1 LEHLIT
7 DGSVKG
13 ASRVWWRLRSDAPLL
28 ALDVLA
34 VVAAYLGTLIVRLLS
49 EGAVEP
55 HYWRSFWRFL
65 PALLL
70 IHGLCNF
77 FFGLYGQMWRYA
89 SVQEARRV
97 VLSGLTALV
106 AIVTLVEL
114 TRQGLRVIP
123 LSVAVFGP
131 TFSFIA
137 FGAIRF
143 RSRLFP
149 VRRRIEHAEPTRV
162 LVVGAGEAG
171 SMVVRDILRS
181 HELGLIPVGYLDD
194 DPRKHGL
201 MLHGIRVL
209 GSRATLGSAAR
220 RTEADQVLL
229 AIPSATSEIVRDI
242 ASRCEEVGLTLRV
255 LPTVRE
261 TVDGRVTARDIR
273 DLSIEDLLGRQQVEM
288 DQEAVLAMLRGRRV
302 LITGA
307 GGSIGSEIV
316 RQVLMFE
323 PDHVT
328 LLDHDETHLHD
339 VISEFDAAAP
349 VSCALADVRD
359 RDRVLDVFRIERPE
373 VVFHAA
379 AHKHVP
385 LLEDH
390 PAEALRTNVLGTA
403 NVAEAASATAVGRF
417 VLVSTDKAVRPESV
431 MGASKWFAEQIVRS
445 FQSPGSVLCAV
456 RFGNVLGS
464 RGSVIPT
471 FLRQMASGGP
481 LTVTDPSM
489 ARYFM
494 SIQEAVC
501 LVLQAAA
508 MSRGGE
514 VFTLEMGEPVNIL
527 DLARRLVHLSGRVP
541 GRDVRIEVVGRRPGE
556 KLVEDLL
563 DPHEHPEPSGHT
575 GIMISRPQDPD
586 RAALKRALREFELLT
601 EEADLLAA
609 RMKEIASAGFVR
621 DVVHV

>member
-1 LEHLIT
+1 VDQLIN
-7 DGSVKG
+7 DGSVKA
-13 ASRVWWRLRSDAPLL
+13 ASRITSRLRSDAPLM
-28 ALDVLA
+28 ALDA
-34 VVAAYLGTLIVRLLS
+34 VVVLVAYLAALVIRL
-49 EGAVEP
+49 EGKVDAGD
-55 HYWRSFWRFL
+55 WGRFWRFL
-65 PALLL
+65 PAILL
-70 IHGLCNF
+70 IHVLCNVVY
-77 FFGLYGQMWRYA
+77 GLYGQMWRYA

-106 AIVTLVEL
+106 AIVLLVEL
-114 TRQGLRVIP
+114 TRQGLRVVP

-131 TFSFIA
+131 VLAFMG
-137 FGAIRF
+137 FGAVRF

-149 VRRRIEHAEPTRV
+149 ARRRAEHDEPTRV

-171 SMVVRDILRS
+171 SMIVRDILRS
-181 HELGLIPVGYLDD
+181 PELALIPVAYVDD
-194 DPRKHGL
+194 DPRKIGL
-201 MLHGIRVL
+201 MLHGIRVQ
-209 GSRATLGSAAR
+209 GSRASLASIAR
-220 RTEADQVLL
+220 RTEAEQALL
-229 AIPSATSEIVRDI
+229 AIPSATSDIVRDV
-242 ASRCEEVGLTLRV
+242 AAQCEEVGLTLRV

-261 TVDGRVTARDIR
+261 TVGGRVTARDIR
-273 DLSIEDLLGRQQVEM
+273 DLGIEDLLGRQQVEM
-288 DQEAVLAMLRGRRV
+288 DDEAVLGMLRGRRV

-323 PDHVT
+323 PAHVT

-339 VISEFDAAAP
+339 IMSELDLDAP

-359 RDRVLDVFRIERPE
+359 RDRVLDVFWAERPD

-385 LLEDH
+385 LLETH

-403 NVAEAASATAVGRF
+403 NVAEAAAATAVGRF

-445 FQSPGSVLCAV
+445 FQIGGSAMCAV

-471 FLRQMASGGP
+471 FLRQIGAGGP

-541 GRDVRIEVVGRRPGE
+541 GRDVKIEVVGRRPGE

-563 DPHEHPEPSGHT
+563 DPEEHPAPSGHV
-575 GIMISRPQDPD
+575 GIMVSRPQDPD
-586 RAALKRALREFELLT
+586 RAALKRALRELELLV
-601 EEADLLAA
+601 EERELLAA
-609 RMKEIASAGFVR
+609 RMKEIASAGFLG
-621 DVVHV
+621 DVVRV